1 MTRISNQGARK
12 MGCTLGWRIRAA
24 TIVGCALAGRG
35 GPLLAQVSTAYV
47 QAEAAGRYS
56 VLREGGKDTGCMLT
70 LDAKGTTQRKGKA
83 SLAPGC
89 RDQGIVI
96 FDPAGWE
103 IMNGRLVLTARKG
116 HKAHFDA
123 RSDGSW
129 EKDAAEGK
137 ALSLKKL

>member
-1 MTRISNQGARK
+1 MGAQK
-12 MGCTLGWRIRAA
+12 MGCRLSWRILTAMAIGCVLAA
-24 TIVGCALAGRG
+24 SCGT
-35 GPLLAQVSTAYV
+35 LLAEVSTANL
-47 QAEAAGRYS
+47 QAEATGRYS

-70 LDAKGTTQRKGKA
+70 LDAKGTSPRRGQA

-103 IMNGRLVLTARKG
+103 IIGGRLVLTARKG

-129 EKDAAEGK
+129 RKDAAEGK
-137 ALSLKKL
+137 TLSLKKL